1 MSEVRDVRLEQAAR
15 SDWAEAASGIW
26 STAPRLWEHMTGAS
40 NMVEAARAFDF
51 ARWRAPP
58 DATILDLGCGSG
70 WLAAMLS
77 AEPKVAH
84 VIAWDSSPH
93 LLEQVLPEMVELVG
107 GDIAR
112 IERVCGDF
120 VPLMLGDTSQDLV
133 VMSSAFHHAGDPRRL
148 LGELRRVPRPDG
160 AVVLLNETPWKRL
173 MVLGFA
179 TRMYLAA
186 LAGLVRGTPVARSR
200 APRRRSRPLRRPA
213 RGPGLHGRSVARA
226 RARARLHARGPR
238 RRTLVQSRVPRA
250 DAARPNLAHIVL
262 RLR

>member
-1 MSEVRDVRLEQAAR
+1 ML
-15 SDWAEAASGIW
+15 
-26 STAPRLWEHMTGAS
+26 L
-40 NMVEAARAFDF
+40 
-51 ARWRAPP
+51 PP

-120 VPLMLGDTSQDLV
+120 VPLMLGDTSQDLRGHELGV
-133 VMSSAFHHAGDPRRL
+133 PPCRRPRRPSSASCDACCGPTVRSC
-148 LGELRRVPRPDG
+148 
-160 AVVLLNETPWKRL
+160 LNETPWKRL

-186 LAGLVRGTPVARSR
+186 PAARARHAGRAPG

-213 RGPGLHGRSVARA
+213 RGPGLHGRSVAALA
-226 RARARLHARGPR
+226 REQGF
-238 RRTLVQSRVPRA
+238 TLEVRDSGMPSFKAAYRERV
-250 DAARPNLAHIVL
+250 ARPNLAHIVL